1 MGWETDRRNRK
12 IANQGEEKVVV
23 TVTVADSFSDLD
35 LVSILINNIVA
46 YLDDLN
52 KMYTTSKYDTAIKFL
67 KFWSVFILFAMFAYG
82 YSSIGR
88 YEYMTFR

>member
-1 MGWETDRRNRK
+1 M
-12 IANQGEEKVVV
+12 
-23 TVTVADSFSDLD
+23 VTVADSFSDLD

-82 YSSIGR
+82 YSSIGK